1 MHITER
7 GGQLGDLGV
16 QTRSGLPLGIV
27 SAPANRHDSPLLRAT
42 LEAGWAQLHP
52 MPDIATMRLDRSYD
66 NTRCRDLLSE
76 LGFDADIARK
86 GVAAPIQVGKR
97 VGCRTH
103 EFVDER

>member
-1 MHITER
+1 
-7 GGQLGDLGV
+7 
-16 QTRSGLPLGIV
+16 
-27 SAPANRHDSPLLRAT
+27 
-42 LEAGWAQLHP
+42 
-52 MPDIATMRLDRSYD
+52 MRLDRSYD